1 MYIHICSHC
10 VFMLFFSLDN
20 VPFKVGIGK
29 IMHFHGTWKLMVRQ
43 LVDTVCEQ
51 SFSLSGV
58 CRKMKEVLHQLNI
71 RLFTGPYHHP
81 RWCRISSINN
91 ISCTSVRG
99 TVLGCRFSCYRIRVA
114 DVWDVM
120 DLHLRLFLLTFLIFT
135 WILALAP
142 KRNQKPM
149 KTYISCWDWR
159 RAIQAGNNYGRL
171 HFDCSRQ
178 VGPANPK
185 RFINDEGSI
194 VQDWSFANML
204 RLTNTLL
211 AEDTD
216 KIYQHVIQSL
226 QNQSK
231 LFKVQDMYQEGSFW
245 GSLLKARWCFA
256 ASFMT
261 FFP

>member
-1 MYIHICSHC
+1 MFEMWWICTWDCSCWHFWYLREFWHWPQRGIKNPWKHIYI
-10 VFMLFFSLDN
+10 
-20 VPFKVGIGK
+20 
-29 IMHFHGTWKLMVRQ
+29 
-43 LVDTVCEQ
+43 
-51 SFSLSGV
+51 
-58 CRKMKEVLHQLNI
+58 
-71 RLFTGPYHHP
+71 
-81 RWCRISSINN
+81 
-91 ISCTSVRG
+91 
-99 TVLGCRFSCYRIRVA
+99 
-114 DVWDVM
+114 
-120 DLHLRLFLLTFLIFT
+120 
-135 WILALAP
+135 
-142 KRNQKPM
+142 
-149 KTYISCWDWR
+149 YISCWDWR